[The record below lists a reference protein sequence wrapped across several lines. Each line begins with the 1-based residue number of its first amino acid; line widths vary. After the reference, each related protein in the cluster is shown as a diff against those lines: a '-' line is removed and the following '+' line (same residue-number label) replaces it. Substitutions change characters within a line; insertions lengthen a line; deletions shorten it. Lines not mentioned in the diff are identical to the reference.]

1 MPWYQSTA
9 ADGWWQNCTS
19 TTSTTSDLN
28 SAWLQFAGGTSDWAE
43 TSSPWYPSG
52 SIVRSNRMYSGL
64 GAQQQLAQQLLN
76 QPIGLQQLAQ
86 QNFTPQSLDGLRQQQ
101 EWMRLQL
108 QQIDMEIAN
117 REAQEAQ
124 RRVIAAHVATAQ
136 SRALDLLI
144 KHLTPEQ
151 RETFQKNKWFIVEGG
166 KTGRRYR
173 IRDKGTVVANI
184 DVLEG
189 NCIAHRLCGHCAAHE
204 IPLADNLL
212 AQKLMIEADEEA
224 FLRIANRHAA

>member
-1 MPWYQSTA
+1 
-9 ADGWWQNCTS
+9 
-19 TTSTTSDLN
+19 
-28 SAWLQFAGGTSDWAE
+28 
-43 TSSPWYPSG
+43 
-52 SIVRSNRMYSGL
+52 
-64 GAQQQLAQQLLN
+64 
-76 QPIGLQQLAQ
+76 
-86 QNFTPQSLDGLRQQQ
+86 
-101 EWMRLQL
+101 MRLQL

-166 KTGRRYR
+166 RTGRRYR
-173 IRDKGTVVANI
+173 IRDKGNMVANI

-189 NCIAHRLCGHCAAHE
+189 NSIAHRLCGHCAAHE

>member
-9 ADGWWQNCTS
+9 ADGWWQDCTS
-19 TTSTTSDLN
+19 TASTTSDLN
-28 SAWLQFAGGTSDWAE
+28 SAWLQFANSTNDWAE

-166 KTGRRYR
+166 RTGRRYR
-173 IRDKGTVVANI
+173 IRDKGNMVANI

-189 NCIAHRLCGHCAAHE
+189 NSIAHRLCGHCAAHE